1 MLSILAAFDV
11 TSLDYCLEVLH
22 VNQFQVP
29 EFLPPVLELA
39 DDNVLSYQSKL
50 YFILG
55 MDFPLMCTSEL
66 CYRIA
71 TVLGLALSCRQDL
84 LGQHE
89 DVQTLAFV
97 W

>member
-11 TSLDYCLEVLH
+11 TSLDDCLEVLH
-22 VNQFQVP
+22 VNQLQVP

-55 MDFPLMCTSEL
+55 ERLPLMCASEL
-66 CYRIA
+66 CY
-71 TVLGLALSCRQDL
+71 
-84 LGQHE
+84 
-89 DVQTLAFV
+89 
-97 W
+97 